1 MMKTQKRIVMI
12 LVLICLAPTLKP
24 VEAALPAIAWYVV
37 REIAMDTAIDVLQ
50 DMFKEQVTP
59 EEVATLRKR
68 LTKLEKQLAAAQSQ
82 GDYPSQAEFN
92 TVKQLVANLDQLV
105 NTMGKRLDSAEARI
119 TALEENLA
127 DLRAIL
133 LELPKDNKGIKAIKK
148 DALDFKINY
157 IYRSGGQGPFKTLN
171 NDGILQSGDH
181 YKIIFTPAEESHVS
195 IFQVDSANKLFRLF
209 PLSGFENVTVKHTNP
224 VQGGKTYYVPSQYES
239 FELDEQTGPETIY
252 FVSSKQADIVLEQQ
266 YQAFLLSEQ
275 QLAQQEQV
283 QVQLVNTLQNS
294 KGPKSRLKTDVD
306 GIKTTWQEDG
316 QTFSILQQLQNMCNG
331 CVNILTF
338 SHVQ

>member
-1 MMKTQKRIVMI
+1 MKKQKRIVMI
-12 LVLICLAPTLKP
+12 LVLICLVPTLKP

-37 REIAMDTAIDVLQ
+37 REVAMDTAIDVLQ

-59 EEVATLRKR
+59 EDVAKLRKR
-68 LTKLEKQLAAAQSQ
+68 LAKLEKQLAAAESQ
-82 GDYPSQAEFN
+82 GDYPSQADLN
-92 TVKQLVANLDQLV
+92 SVKQLVANLEQLV

-133 LELPKDNKGIKAIKK
+133 LKLPKDNKGIKAIKK

-157 IYRSGGQGPFKTLN
+157 IYRSGGQGPFKTLKN
-171 NDGILQSGDH
+171 GGILQSGDH

-266 YQAFLLSEQ
+266 YQAFLLTEQ

-283 QVQLVNTLQNS
+283 QDQLVNTLRNS